1 MAPLP
6 HGHGSDGHFPQ
17 DVEDLARLIRQS
29 PLLDVA
35 AKRHWL
41 RLIPHLS
48 ALHRERLEQ
57 ILREQ
62 RPEPAGRSSS
72 TER

>member
-1 MAPLP
+1 MAPDL
-6 HGHGSDGHFPQ
+6 DM
-17 DVEDLARLIRQS
+17 EELARLIRQS

-62 RPEPAGRSSS
+62 RPELAGRSSNAQ
-72 TER
+72 R